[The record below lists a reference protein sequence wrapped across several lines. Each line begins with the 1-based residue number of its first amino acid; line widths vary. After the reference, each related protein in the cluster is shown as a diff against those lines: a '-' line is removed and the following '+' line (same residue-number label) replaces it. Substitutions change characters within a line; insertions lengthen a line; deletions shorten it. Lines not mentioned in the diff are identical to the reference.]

1 MSFTNRKLVSGYL
14 HGDGVWF
21 LGFIIKGL
29 APDFESRH
37 GILGCALQE
46 AIWPDR
52 VEKRLLGSNDIMI

>member
-21 LGFIIKGL
+21 FGFIIKGL

-46 AIWPDR
+46 AIWPD
-52 VEKRLLGSNDIMI
+52 